1 MVNKETFKIKKL
13 ALANHAR
20 AVSYYGDFI
29 KKASEEVR
37 GDKKGMSLIRDM
49 NESMLHNKFS
59 FNKLTTFYEMLKNH
73 IEEKKELS

>member
-1 MVNKETFKIKKL
+1 MNKETFKIKKL

-20 AVSYYGDFI
+20 AVNYYDDFI

-59 FNKLTTFYEMLKNH
+59 FNKLTAFYEMLKKH
-73 IEEKKELS
+73 IEEKKQLP

>member
-1 MVNKETFKIKKL
+1 MNKETFKIKKL

-20 AVSYYGDFI
+20 AVNYYDDFI

-49 NESMLHNKFS
+49 NESMTHNVFS
-59 FNKLTTFYEMLKNH
+59 FNRLTTFYEMLKKH
-73 IEEKKELS
+73 IEEKKQLP

>member
-1 MVNKETFKIKKL
+1 MNKETFKIKKL

-20 AVSYYGDFI
+20 AVNYYDDFI

-49 NESMLHNKFS
+49 NESMTHNVFS
-59 FNKLTTFYEMLKNH
+59 FNRLTTFYEMLKKH
-73 IEEKKELS
+73 IEDKKELS